1 MDVSLSKLREVVK
14 DREAWC
20 AAVYG
25 VANSWTRLS
34 NWTTAAFTLFG
45 MNDYVLSNAL
55 SQNTEQFHRPH
66 LLLYSNF
73 SSAPNLEQPLISSV
87 SIVLSFLNVI
97 YMQPCSLW
105 IWLLLVGLMQL
116 RSHPVVWCISGLYL
130 LQYSCL
136 EKSLDKGAWWATV
149 HGVTESDTTEWL
161 IPTPRNVWEF
171 QLTPFQTFLLSLL
184 F

>member
-149 HGVTESDTTEWL
+149 HGVAKSRTWL
-161 IPTPRNVWEF
+161 SE
-171 QLTPFQTFLLSLL
+171 
-184 F
+184 